1 MSNNLLNAIDLTNI
15 LLEISNLLKLDIK
28 EIQNQVL
35 NVKKSDITYLPIR
48 HHSPGSSILV
58 KKWIEK
64 YKPKLVLIEGPSLAN
79 NLMTY
84 MIDNDTVPP
93 LAILSI
99 FADHNN
105 NFGLNGIITPDPSI
119 PAKFQVYYPFV
130 SYSPELIALS
140 ECLNKKIPVYFID
153 FPLTGIIT
161 YFTKDL
167 KDLNVQLTQ
176 EENKF
181 ISSSF
186 YKILV
191 KVFEFDNFNE
201 MWETLFE
208 IGANYI
214 KIEQL
219 RENILLFCSCI
230 RQTIEKNLLESDGTL
245 ARESFMKFNIEK
257 YIKKHN
263 INKEN
268 VLVITGGLHSIVL
281 PSTVAK
287 NFKFPTSGV
296 MNSLVPYSY
305 FRLCEN
311 SGYGSG
317 NQAPQFYNYVWQKI
331 KKRIDTPFE
340 VVALEIITDIFKN
353 ARSKGYLISISDSI
367 NAFHGAKMLAMLR
380 RRSEPGLK
388 DIIDAIYMTLVKGNP
403 EIEGK
408 YLDKFIHDLTIG
420 YKVGKITK
428 KIGKLALQADL
439 YIQLEA
445 FGIEFKEKS
454 KEISLNLREEKDIKI
469 SQLFWRVKF
478 LGLSFLERVH
488 GPDILKGATGIFTE
502 IWSIHWNPKIDT
514 KLIELSV
521 YGSTI
526 EEASN
531 NMLMEETKK
540 NVKDFAIISNLL
552 FQSLLMGFTDQFQNL
567 FNECMNS
574 LELDNHLLTLSKGF
588 FNLIMINQY
597 VSMMENHKNNIPL
610 INRIIQRCYFS
621 CCFAIPNFANP
632 PYEMEES
639 IVIAIKN
646 MANFL
651 ISLPEID
658 IDLNVFIESINSCID
673 NSDNEFLKGAN
684 LGILY
689 LMNEIEIKNLKKLI
703 IDYTYSIDSIQV
715 KVGDLIRGIIFVCQA
730 KILFNKDIIKLLSDL
745 VENVEW
751 NIFSAILPAMRKTF
765 SELERREYEIFVEKI
780 AEYYGLKES
789 KFKEITDEVE
799 DNILIFFGDIDKKV
813 RTIFEEWFGE
823 V

>member
-1 MSNNLLNAIDLTNI
+1 MSINLLNAIDLTKI
-15 LLEISNLLKLDIK
+15 LLEISNLLKLDTK
-28 EIQNQVL
+28 EIETHIS

-64 YKPKLVLIEGPSLAN
+64 YEPKLVLIEGPSLAN
-79 NLMTY
+79 DLMTY
-84 MIDNDTVPP
+84 MIDNDTIPP

-105 NFGLNGIITPDPSI
+105 NFGLNGITTPDPSI
-119 PAKFQVYYPFV
+119 PAKFQIYYPFV
-130 SYSPELIALS
+130 SYSPELIAIS
-140 ECLNKKIPVYFID
+140 ECLNKNIPIYFID
-153 FPLTGIIT
+153 LPLTGIIT
-161 YFTKDL
+161 SFTKDL

-181 ISSSF
+181 VSSSF
-186 YKILV
+186 YKKLV

-214 KIEQL
+214 NIEQL
-219 RENILLFCSCI
+219 RENILLFCSCV
-230 RQTIEKNLLESDGTL
+230 RQTIEKNLLESDGSL

-263 INKEN
+263 IDKKD

-281 PSTVAK
+281 PCTVAK

-305 FRLCEN
+305 LRLCEN

-317 NQAPQFYNYVWQKI
+317 NHAPQFYNYVWQKI
-331 KKRIDTPFE
+331 KNRVENPFE
-340 VVALEIITDIFKN
+340 VVALEIITDIFKK
-353 ARSKGYLISISDSI
+353 ARNKGYLISVSDSI
-367 NAFHGAKMLAMLR
+367 NAFQCTKMLGMLR

-388 DIIDAIYMTLVKGNP
+388 DIIDAIHITLVKGNP

-408 YLDKFIHDLTIG
+408 YLDQFIHDITIG

-428 KIGKLALQADL
+428 KIGKLALQADF
-439 YIQLEA
+439 YMQLEA

-469 SQLFWRVKF
+469 SKLFWRIKF
-478 LGLSFLERVH
+478 LGVSFLERVY

-514 KLIELSV
+514 KLIELNV
-521 YGSTI
+521 YGSTV
-526 EEASN
+526 EEASK

-540 NVKDFAIISNLL
+540 NVKDFAIISTLL
-552 FQSLLMGFTDQFQNL
+552 FQSLLMGFTDQFHNL
-567 FNECMNS
+567 YNECMDS
-574 LELDNHLLTLSKGF
+574 LEQDNQLLTLSKGF
-588 FNLIMINQY
+588 FNLLMINHY
-597 VSMMENHKNNIPL
+597 VSMIENQKNNISFIKGL
-610 INRIIQRCYFS
+610 IQRCYFS
-621 CCFAIPNFANP
+621 CCFTIPNFANP
-632 PYEMEES
+632 PHEMEES
-639 IVIAIKN
+639 IVNAIKN
-646 MANFL
+646 LANSF
-651 ISLPEID
+651 ISAPEID

-673 NSDNEFLKGAN
+673 NTDNEFLKGAN

-689 LMNEIEIKNLKKLI
+689 LMNEIEINNLKEFIL
-703 IDYTYSIDSIQV
+703 DYANSIDSIQIR
-715 KVGDLIRGIIFVCQA
+715 VGDLVRGIIFVCQA
-730 KILFNKDIIKLLSDL
+730 KILFNRDIIKLLSDL
-745 VENVEW
+745 VESVEW

-765 SELERREYEIFVEKI
+765 SELERRVYEIFVEKI

-799 DNILIFFGDIDKKV
+799 DSIVIFFGDIDKKV
-813 RTIFEEWFGE
+813 RNIFEEWFGE